1 MTFSMCNISIER
13 MKILNIMERATDFGS
28 VRSRKHFLSFL
39 LKIWLYILPAIIL
52 GNYTDITVQK
62 METYQLLGEN
72 TFYYILLQ
80 TLFIISTLYL
90 FVILFYDFM
99 SEFTNT
105 IAGSYFIVLYFGM
118 QTNYIHMLK
127 DLLNYNRQ

>member
-1 MTFSMCNISIER
+1 
-13 MKILNIMERATDFGS
+13 MKLLNIMERATDFGS

-39 LKIWLYILPAIIL
+39 LKIWMYILPAIIL
-52 GNYTDITVQK
+52 GNYTDVAIRK
-62 METYQLLGEN
+62 LETSQLFGEN
-72 TFYYILLQ
+72 TFYYILVQ
-80 TLFIISTLYL
+80 TFFIISTLYL

-127 DLLNYNRQ
+127 EYLNM

>member
-1 MTFSMCNISIER
+1 MYTTER

-52 GNYTDITVQK
+52 GNYTDITIQK

>member
-118 QTNYIHMLK
+118 QTNYIHMLN

>member
-1 MTFSMCNISIER
+1 

-28 VRSRKHFLSFL
+28 IRSRKHFLSFL

>member
-1 MTFSMCNISIER
+1 
-13 MKILNIMERATDFGS
+13 MERATDFGS

-62 METYQLLGEN
+62 METSQLFGED
-72 TFYYILLQ
+72 TVYYILFQ
-80 TLFIISTLYL
+80 TICIISTLYI

-127 DLLNYNRQ
+127 DLLK

>member
-1 MTFSMCNISIER
+1 
-13 MKILNIMERATDFGS
+13 MKIGNIIERATDFGS

-52 GNYTDITVQK
+52 GNFTDITVQQ
-62 METYQLLGEN
+62 METSQILGEN

-90 FVILFYDFM
+90 FVILFYNYM